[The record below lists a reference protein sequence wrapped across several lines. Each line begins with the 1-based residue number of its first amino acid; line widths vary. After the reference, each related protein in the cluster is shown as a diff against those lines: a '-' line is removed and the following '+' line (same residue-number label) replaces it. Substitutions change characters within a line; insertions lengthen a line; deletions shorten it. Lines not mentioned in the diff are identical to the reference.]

1 MKDRK
6 KQSFKFFLF
15 VIVLCFVAFGV
26 GMLVRDENNVLSDLL
41 DSFGDSSFKD
51 NYNGVY
57 TYAEDLNGTKTLFKG
72 CILSKI
78 NNHIV
83 IINDRY
89 YVYRSS
95 CVGTFLLSEGKT
107 KELDINTNE
116 ERKSYY
122 IKYNDLVYY
131 KDYTV
136 TSLEVGNNFKTYN
149 DKISLSDYQLLF
161 RESQYPG
168 NYFNVDPKRVDGLS
182 TEINVEFKY
191 IKNEEF
197 TIKLYNRNGDTL
209 YTYTFKDFN
218 SMPEFYPYGAYLVI
232 IEKDENDTK
241 YNNNLKV
248 VGEDGVVYNLN
259 DKFPIIVDDVTLDR
273 NKSIYVS
280 FDKKNM
286 YFRVIIS
293 DDKEMCYENSTD
305 TSISYYEFMVD
316 YNYSSKSF
324 EKPEFVKRGFKN
336 DSCVYIN
343 DILGG

>member
-6 KQSFKFFLF
+6 KQNFKFFLF
-15 VIVLCFVAFGV
+15 LIVLCFLAFGV
-26 GMLVRDENNVLSDLL
+26 GMLVKNDDNVLTDLL
-41 DSFGDSSFKD
+41 DNLGDNSFKD

-83 IINDRY
+83 IINDKY

-95 CVGTFLLSEGKT
+95 CVGTFLMAEGNT
-107 KELDINTNE
+107 KELAIGTNE

-136 TSLEVGNNFKTYN
+136 TSLEVGNEFKTYG
-149 DKISLSDYQLLF
+149 DKIPLTDYQLLF

-168 NYFNVDPKRVDGLS
+168 DYFNVNTRKIDGLS
-182 TEINVEFKY
+182 TTIMVEFKHVE
-191 IKNEEF
+191 KESFKVN
-197 TIKLYNRNGDTL
+197 LYDRDGINI
-209 YTYTFKDFN
+209 YSYTFKDFN

-232 IEKDENDTK
+232 IEKDETDTK

-248 VGEDGVVYNLN
+248 VGADGLVYNLN
-259 DKFPIIVDDVTLDR
+259 DKFPIIVDGVTLDR
-273 NKSIYVS
+273 NKSVHIS
-280 FDKKNM
+280 FDQKNM
-286 YFRVIIS
+286 YFRVLIS
-293 DDKEMCYENSTD
+293 DNRQMCYEDSTD

-316 YNYSSKSF
+316 YNYSLKAF